1 MVLLMTVVIYAIFG
15 LVRLYMTSYAALMTT
30 TFLAS
35 LSFPPMLE
43 LTLIISK
50 YRASPSGACGRT
62 PYWFGSVGLCRGGCQ
77 VLRGCLQVSLMRLE
91 PEGADGCDF

>member
-1 MVLLMTVVIYAIFG
+1 MVTVTVYAVFG
-15 LVRLYMTSYAALMTT
+15 LVRLYMTSYAALMIT

-50 YRASPSGACGRT
+50 YRPSPSGIYARGSDGRAGKGLL
-62 PYWFGSVGLCRGGCQ
+62 PGLVASASAAEVIKSCCSKGRSAAIRESVFR
-77 VLRGCLQVSLMRLE
+77 
-91 PEGADGCDF
+91 